1 MLVHRPGASTI
12 RHRKVSACYVQQFFY
27 IIGVI
32 VVVLA
37 ILSLLGLA

>member
-1 MLVHRPGASTI
+1 MLVHRRGI
-12 RHRKVSACYVQQFFY
+12 RHPPTKVSAGMYRTFHL
-27 IIGVI
+27 IGVI